1 MKRII
6 VYEAG
11 DYITIGNGA
20 NSLTQKE
27 VELLQKFIKKEK
39 LKSSYISWEMGKFRF
54 INYVGL
60 ITIKG
65 VSIEILPKTKGLSKE
80 NSRKSLI
87 NMLVNSRFIDIN
99 YSEITS
105 IDLKNE
111 NLLEVLAYLFTIK
124 MKKELSRGMYKEYVN
139 QQDNLTMIKGKLKIK
154 EQLKNKSKK
163 TLKATCEFDEFT
175 EDNLLN
181 GLFKSISLRL
191 IKNIRTL
198 KTLDNLNIILANFV
212 DIESRELNKHNFE
225 KVKFHRNNQRFYESF
240 ILMKKLLFGQNSLG
254 EYGKDDGFCLLFEVN
269 DLYEKYIGILC
280 KSIDNSSSMQDKS
293 EKLIIKESNMNPV
306 VQLKPDIY
314 IPEKRTII
322 DTKWKLLKKNE
333 NRCGVQ
339 IGDLYQMYAYLTR
352 YQEVDRV
359 ILMYPLNDEF
369 FENGKIIEKYV
380 LEDKKENSIEFVAI
394 DITSRKRTIEGIKKV
409 FQKNNEEISYGM

>member
-1 MKRII
+1 MKRIT
-6 VYEAG
+6 VYEAN
-11 DYITIGNGA
+11 DYITIGDGK
-20 NSLTQKE
+20 NSLNQKE

-39 LKSSYISWEMGKFRF
+39 LKSTYISWEMGKFRF

-60 ITIKG
+60 ITIRG
-65 VSIEILPKTKGLSKE
+65 ISIEILPKTNKHNKE
-80 NSRKSLI
+80 DSRKSLI

-99 YSEITS
+99 YSEITN

-111 NLLEVLAYLFTIK
+111 NLLEILAYLFTIK

-163 TLKATCEFDEFT
+163 TLKAACEFDEFT

-212 DIESRELNKHNFE
+212 DIEGRELNKYNFE

-254 EYGKDDGFCLLFEVN
+254 EYGKDDGFCLLFEVI
-269 DLYEKYIGILC
+269 DLYEKYVGILC
-280 KSIDNSSSMQDKS
+280 KSIDNSTSIQDKS
-293 EKLIIKESNMNPV
+293 EKLIIKASNLIPV
-306 VQLKPDIY
+306 VQLKPDIF
-314 IPEKRTII
+314 IPEKRIII
-322 DTKWKLLKKNE
+322 DTKWKILKKSE
-333 NRCGVQ
+333 NRYGVQ
-339 IGDLYQMYAYLTR
+339 VSDLYQMYAYLTR
-352 YQEVDRV
+352 YADVDRV

-369 FENGKIIEKYV
+369 FENGKIIEKYL
-380 LEDKKENSIEFVAI
+380 LEERRENSIELVAI
-394 DITSRKRTIEGIKKV
+394 DITSKKRTIEGLINL
-409 FQKNNEEISYGM
+409 FQNNN